1 MITMRIHISRH
12 PNDSELIALAD
23 GSLQPDGTNRAQ
35 SHVAACS
42 ACSTRVHAHRRIG
55 LALAGEWRLVPEMA
69 GASAG
74 NRTTQ
79 LSSLR
84 QVPRLLVPAGAI
96 GIVLVAVLALRSL
109 SPVTTGSTSGPAA
122 GPIGTFHATGSMMAG
137 RQAHG
142 AALLPDGR
150 VLLVGG
156 TGGNG
161 TQLLT
166 TAEIY
171 DPASGTFSQTGSMTT
186 AAWGQ
191 TAAVLQDGR
200 VLVTCGSVA
209 DAEIYDPAT
218 GVFSHVAGTPV
229 TGPSHCTATRLADGR
244 VLLAGGT
251 NPATGATLASA
262 ELFDPATG
270 TFSPTGSMTT
280 PRFQHVAILLSD
292 GRVLVAGGESG
303 GVDNLSSAEL
313 YDPKTGTFSPTG
325 AMTAERALLS
335 AALLPNGRVLIVS
348 DFEATLA
355 GQMLTPGSV
364 FTAELY
370 DPATR
375 TFAATGAMTGA
386 IEPFRI
392 ASLQNGDVL
401 VVGSSEAGVGGV
413 KAGSQVFDPRTNTFT
428 AAGPEVD
435 QARSMP
441 TVTTLADGRALVAGG
456 LDGGSATLSTAEIYE
471 P

>member
-1 MITMRIHISRH
+1 MRIHISRH

-23 GSLQPDGTNRAQ
+23 SSLQPDGANRTQ

-42 ACSTRVHAHRRIG
+42 ACNTRVDAHRRIG
-55 LALAGEWRLVPEMA
+55 LALAGEWRPAAGMA
-69 GASAG
+69 GAPAG
-74 NRTTQ
+74 NRAIQ

-84 QVPRLLVPAGAI
+84 QGPRLLVPAGAI
-96 GIVLVAVLALRSL
+96 GVVLVVVLALRSL
-109 SPVTTGSTSGPAA
+109 SPATTGSASVPASGS
-122 GPIGTFHATGSMMAG
+122 IGTFHATGSMMAG

-161 TQLLT
+161 TQLRG
-166 TAEIY
+166 TAELY
-171 DPASGTFSQTGSMTT
+171 DPATGTFSQTGSMVT
-186 AAWGQ
+186 AGWGQ
-191 TAAVLQDGR
+191 TATVLQDGR

-209 DAEIYDPAT
+209 EAEMYDPVT
-218 GVFSHVAGTPV
+218 GAFSHVAGFPV
-229 TGPSHCTATRLADGR
+229 PGPSHCTATRLADGR
-244 VLLAGGT
+244 VLLAGGSDD
-251 NPATGATLASA
+251 ASGATLASA

-270 TFSPTGSMTT
+270 AFSPTGSMTT
-280 PRFQHVAILLSD
+280 PRAQHVAILLSD
-292 GRVLVAGGESG
+292 GRVLVAGGQSG

-313 YDPKTGTFSPTG
+313 YDPKTGTFSQTG
-325 AMTAERALLS
+325 AMTAQRAALS
-335 AALLPNGRVLIVS
+335 AALLPDARVLIVS

-355 GQMLTPGSV
+355 GQMLNPLGLL
-364 FTAELY
+364 TAEVY
-370 DPATR
+370 EPATG
-375 TFAATGAMTGA
+375 TFTTTGAMTGA

-401 VVGSSEAGVGGV
+401 VVGSSEAGRGDV

-435 QARSMP
+435 QSRSMP

-456 LDGGSATLSTAEIYE
+456 LDGGSATLSTAEIYQ